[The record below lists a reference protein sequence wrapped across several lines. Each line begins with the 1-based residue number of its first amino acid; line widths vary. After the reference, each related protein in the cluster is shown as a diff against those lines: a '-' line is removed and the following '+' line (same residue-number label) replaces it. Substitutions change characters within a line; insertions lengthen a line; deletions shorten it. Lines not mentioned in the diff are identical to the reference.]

1 MNRNKFYIT
10 TPIYYVNAKPHLG
23 TLYSTVLADIIAR
36 WNKLLGKKVFF
47 LTGTDEHGQKIQERA
62 QTLNMTSQALCDAMV
77 PEFKKTWDRY
87 EISYDKF
94 IRTTDVAHIQAV
106 QAWVT
111 KMQAIGDIYKSHY
124 TGLYCVPCETFINN
138 TTDVTRDEANNPLC
152 PTCRRP
158 AKEMAEES
166 YFFRLSAY
174 EDKLLTFYEEHPDF
188 ITPKERLNEVI
199 SFVKSGLKDL
209 SISRKTVSW
218 GIPFPGDP
226 SHTVYVWGDA
236 LNNYLSAIGCWGT
249 EQADQEN
256 CNFWWPADIHVM
268 AKDIVRFHAVYWP
281 AFLMASQFP
290 LPKKLLIHG
299 YILMGDQKMSKSLG
313 NAIDPETLA
322 DRYGVEQIRYYLA
335 RQLPINQDGQFS
347 INDVEQRI
355 GADLANNL
363 GNLLNRTISLALA
376 NGLLTVTPPQALEK
390 SSAAIKEKAE
400 EMFRM
405 FWEEMNKSSLHIAL
419 AELWKFISE
428 VNAYFHA
435 QQPWVLAKTN
445 KELFAEVIHTT
456 CQSLHA
462 IGIVAWPFMP
472 NKMELLLSSIGQT
485 FTLGNGYEAQLR
497 KNQWNTTFTLTKLD
511 EPLFIRPEPQVV
523 TEQVEAP
530 QAKEEQTAMDTI
542 SIDDFSKM
550 HLITGTI
557 LACEPVTGSNKL
569 LKLTVDCGSYG
580 QRTILSGVAG
590 SFKPEDLIN
599 KQGVFVANLPPRKMM
614 GMESQGMML
623 LAEGDTNTLCRVT
636 IEGTVPNGTRLR

>member
-1 MNRNKFYIT
+1 MNKNKCYIT

-23 TLYSTVLADIIAR
+23 TLYSTVLADILAR
-36 WNKLLGKKVFF
+36 WHKLLGKKVFF

-62 QTLNMTSQALCDAMV
+62 QALNMTPQALCDSTV
-77 PEFKKTWDRY
+77 PEFQKTWQRY
-87 EISYDKF
+87 EIGYDKF
-94 IRTTDVAHIQAV
+94 IRTTDPEHVKAV

-111 KMQAIGDIYKSHY
+111 KMQELGDIYKSHY

-138 TTDVTRDEANNPLC
+138 TTELVYDQDKNPCC
-152 PTCRRP
+152 PSCKRP
-158 AKEMAEES
+158 VKEMAEES

-174 EDKLLTFYEEHPDF
+174 EDQLLKFYEEHPDF
-188 ITPKERLNEVI
+188 ITPRERLNEVI
-199 SFVKSGLKDL
+199 AFVKSGLKDL

-236 LNNYLSAIGCWGT
+236 LNNYLSAIGGWS
-249 EQADQEN
+249 EQTADKEH
-256 CNFWWPADIHVM
+256 CNFWWPADIHLM

-281 AFLMASQFP
+281 AFLMAAQLP
-290 LPKKLLIHG
+290 LPKKLLVHG

-335 RQLPINQDGQFS
+335 RQLPVNQDGQFS
-347 INDVEQRI
+347 IKDVEERI

-363 GNLLNRTISLALA
+363 GNLLNRTTSLALA
-376 NGLLTVTPPQALEK
+376 NGLTTVVAPQALEK
-390 SSAAIKEKAE
+390 SSSAIKEKAE
-400 EMFRM
+400 EMFRI
-405 FWEEMNKSSLHIAL
+405 FSEEMDKSLLHIAL

-456 CQSLHA
+456 CQSLQA

-472 NKMELLLSSIGQT
+472 TKMEQLLSSIGQT
-485 FTLGNGYEAQLR
+485 FTLGNAYEAQLR
-497 KNQWNTTFTLTKLD
+497 KNQWNSTFTLTKLD
-511 EPLFIRPEPQVV
+511 EPLFIRPEPQAE
-523 TEQVEAP
+523 TEPAQPQEPKEAQP
-530 QAKEEQTAMDTI
+530 TMDTI
-542 SIDDFSKM
+542 SIDEFSKM

-557 LACEPVTGSNKL
+557 LACEPVAGSNKL
-569 LKLTVDCGSYG
+569 LKLSVDCGSYG

-623 LAEGDTNTLCRVT
+623 LAEADNNTLRRVT
-636 IEGTVPNGTRLR
+636 IEGPVPNGTRLR